1 MFLRRRR
8 NVQVGRGIGS
18 ILSGLIRGFGPLA
31 KTIGQSLFGLGK
43 KAVKSNTTKEI
54 IKSAA
59 KDGLTAGVNVA
70 KDIIKGENLSKSV
83 EKNLIPAVDSIVS
96 NASEKIE
103 KAIDKATNNRK
114 RSATSSSEKQ
124 VPNKKKKD
132 MFS

>member
-18 ILSGLIRGFGPLA
+18 ILSSLIRGFGPLA
-31 KTIGQSLFGLGK
+31 KSIGQSLFGLGK
-43 KAVKSNTTKEI
+43 KAIKSDTTKEI

-59 KDGLTAGVNVA
+59 KDGLNAGVNIA
-70 KDIIKGENLSKSV
+70 KDIIKGENLEKSV
-83 EKNLIPAVDSIVS
+83 EKNLLPAVDTIVS

-103 KAIDKATNNRK
+103 KAINKATDNRK
-114 RSATSSSEKQ
+114 RSGNSDSSS
-124 VPNKKKKD
+124 PPKKKKRD